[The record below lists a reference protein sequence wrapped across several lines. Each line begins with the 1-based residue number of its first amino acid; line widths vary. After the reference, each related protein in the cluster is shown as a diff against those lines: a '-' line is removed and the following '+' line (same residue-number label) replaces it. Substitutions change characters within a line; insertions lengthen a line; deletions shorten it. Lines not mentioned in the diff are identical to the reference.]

1 MTAIAGPPVG
11 SVEVPALVRGFLQSD
26 EVPEAVWRNLLGGL
40 TFRSGDRYLKWNPW
54 GAPDLEHERA
64 RLAWLSG
71 RHPVPRVLDVG
82 RDDSGQVL
90 VTAALDG
97 TGAAVEPWIRRPEV
111 AVPAIA
117 VGLRALHDNLPV
129 EDCAFPSWVGARET
143 PPPTRLVVCH
153 GDPCAPNT
161 VIGPDGGFAG
171 HVDVGQLGV
180 ADVWADLAVASMSL
194 DWNYGDGW
202 QAAFFG
208 AYGID
213 RDEPRIRFYRALWEN
228 GDPSTGSRDTAAP

>member
-1 MTAIAGPPVG
+1 MIPTAGPPVG
-11 SVEVPALVRGFLQSD
+11 PVEVPALVRAFLPAD
-26 EVPEAVWRNLLGGL
+26 EAPEAIWRNLLGGL
-40 TFRSGDRYLKWNPW
+40 TFRSGDRYLKWNPL

-71 RHPVPRVLDVG
+71 RHPVPRVLDFG

-97 TGAAVEPWIRRPEV
+97 TGAAVEPWVRHPEV
-111 AVPAIA
+111 AVPGIA
-117 VGLRALHDNLPV
+117 VGLRALHDTLPV
-129 EDCAFPSWVGARET
+129 EDCAFPSWVGGRDT
-143 PPPTRLVVCH
+143 PPAQLVVCH

-161 VIGPDGGFAG
+161 VIGSNGAFVG

-180 ADVWADLAVASMSL
+180 ADVWADLAIASMSL

-202 QAAFFG
+202 QGVFFD
-208 AYGID
+208 AYGLD

-228 GDPSTGSRDTAAP
+228 DDPSTGSSGTVAP